1 MNEKSS
7 VGIGHYVRV
16 LKRQWK
22 TIVAMGLLGL
32 LGVVAF
38 LYFIPSKVMASTLV
52 NVNVIVSDP
61 FNPSRPASGLL
72 DAATENQLAS
82 SYVVAHNAAQTL
94 QGGDDASA
102 LRDGVS
108 VATGL
113 NATTVRVSYKSSSAE
128 RARAG
133 ADALANS
140 YLLYRQSEA
149 DARKTKMINQLQQQL
164 TSLNAVLGATALAD
178 RSALSGRISSVEYQI
193 NQLTAIDTTG
203 GSVLTPAAENPV
215 VAQPQSSTLLASG
228 LLVGLVLGVILA
240 FILNGQKR
248 KVLDVYDVELIGA
261 GPVLAE
267 LAGSK
272 GTIPARGDDVNEFRM
287 IRERMLAAAGT
298 GLEAVTVIDTTH
310 GGLSD
315 VAPNLAV
322 VMAQTGTD
330 VELVVMGTSEKYM
343 TLLRDGLQL
352 IPDSTDSDEEAEI
365 LASLRIPHLKVTR
378 PDRTGTHDGA
388 DDLVTG
394 VVRRR
399 TAGRTPGTFIVL
411 ALPADAPYAS
421 RLAAARLAGAGLM
434 VAERLRSSTDDLAAG
449 AAQLDEVGAM
459 LLGVVLLQRGRTI
472 TDTHEMSHP
481 GTLEVPGRDA
491 VSAQR

>member
-1 MNEKSS
+1 MNEKPS
-7 VGIGHYVRV
+7 VGIGHYVVV

-22 TIVAMGLLGL
+22 IIVAMALLGVL
-32 LGVVAF
+32 AVVAF
-38 LYFIPSKVMASTLV
+38 LYLVPSRVMASTLV

-72 DAATENQLAS
+72 DAATEDQLAS

-94 QGGDDASA
+94 QGGDDAAA

-108 VATGL
+108 VTAGL
-113 NATTVRVSYKSSSAE
+113 NATTVRISYTSSSAE

-164 TSLNAVLGATALAD
+164 TSLNAVMGATALAD

-215 VAQPQSSTLLASG
+215 SVQPQTSTFLASG

-240 FILNGQKR
+240 FIRNAFNR
-248 KVLDVYDVELIGA
+248 RILDGYDVGLVGA

-267 LAGSK
+267 LDGSR

-287 IRERMLAAAGT
+287 IRERMLASAGT
-298 GLEAVTVIDTTH
+298 SLEALTVIDTTQ

-322 VMAQTGTD
+322 VMAQTGAD
-330 VELVVMGTSEKYM
+330 VELVVMGTSEMYM

-352 IPDSTDSDEEAEI
+352 VPDTTDSDEEAEI
-365 LASLRIPHLKVTR
+365 LGSLRIPHLKVTR

-399 TAGRTPGTFIVL
+399 TAGRKPGTVIIL

-421 RLAAARLAGAGLM
+421 RLAAGRLAGAGVM
-434 VAERLRSSTDDLAAG
+434 VAERLRSRADDLAAG
-449 AAQLDEVGAM
+449 AAQLDEVGAV

-472 TDTHEMSHP
+472 TDTHETSHP
-481 GTLEVPGRDA
+481 ATLEVPGRDA
-491 VSAQR
+491 VSARR

>member
-1 MNEKSS
+1 MNEQSS

-32 LGVVAF
+32 LAIVAF
-38 LYFIPSKVMASTLV
+38 LYFVPAKVMASTLV

-72 DAATENQLAS
+72 DAATEDQLAG
-82 SYVVAHNAAQTL
+82 SYVVAHNAAQAL
-94 QGGDDASA
+94 QGQDDATQ

-108 VATGL
+108 VSTGL
-113 NATTVRVSYKSSSAE
+113 NATTVRISYKSTTAE

-215 VAQPQSSTLLASG
+215 TAQPQTSTLLASG
-228 LLVGLVLGVILA
+228 LLVGLVLGVVLA
-240 FILNGQKR
+240 FILNAVNR
-248 KVLDVYDVELIGA
+248 KILDEYDVRLIGA
-261 GPVLAE
+261 GPVLVE
-267 LAGSK
+267 LDGTH
-272 GTIPARGDDVNEFRM
+272 GTIPARGDDVNEFRL
-287 IRERMLAAAGT
+287 IRERMLASAGT
-298 GLEAVTVIDTTH
+298 PLETLAVIDATH

-322 VMAQTGTD
+322 VMAQTGID
-330 VELVVMGTSEKYM
+330 VELIVMGTSEKYM
-343 TLLRDGLQL
+343 KLLRDGLQL
-352 IPDSTDSDEEAEI
+352 IPETTDTDDEAEI
-365 LASLRIPHLKVTR
+365 LGSLRIPRLKVTR

-399 TAGRTPGTFIVL
+399 TAGRTPGTMVIL
-411 ALPADAPYAS
+411 ALPAEAPYAS
-421 RLAAARLAGAGLM
+421 RLAAGRLADAGLM
-434 VAERLRSSTDDLAAG
+434 VAERLRTSSLDLAAG
-449 AAQLDEVGAM
+449 AAQLDEVGSA

-472 TDTHEMSHP
+472 HDTQEAAHP
-481 GTLEVPGRDA
+481 GPVEVPGRDT